1 MEYAEV
7 KEWLDRLVQNYN
19 ELHELSELST
29 SVEICTGS
37 NGVQLFKGIDIV
49 ADVMGFSLTEKDEE
63 TSQFRY
69 RYSFMYE
76 GVEFFEL
83 FEERMSVCTDTHVT
97 SADATAMPE
106 N

>member
-19 ELHELSELST
+19 ELHELQEFNT
-29 SVEICTGS
+29 SVSICTGCD
-37 NGVQLFKGIDIV
+37 GVQLFKGIDIV

-63 TSQFRY
+63 IGQFRY

>member
-19 ELHELSELST
+19 ELHELKLFNT
-29 SVEICTGS
+29 SVSLCTAS
-37 NGVQLFKGIDIV
+37 YVQLFKGIDII
-49 ADVMGFSLTEKDEE
+49 ADIMGFHLTEKDYE
-63 TSQFRY
+63 TSEFRY
-69 RYSFMYE
+69 EYSFMYE
-76 GVEFFEL
+76 GIKFLEL
-83 FEERMSVCTDTHVT
+83 HEERMSVCTDTHAI